1 MTRLFSGRRG
11 GSAVLIIITIIIIL
25 ITIIVIVFIII
36 VREEGRECGAPVSR
50 ISRCMATSQALFNF
64 EVMR

>member
-1 MTRLFSGRRG
+1 MTDYTF
-11 GSAVLIIITIIIIL
+11 
-25 ITIIVIVFIII
+25 I

-50 ISRCMATSQALFNF
+50 ISRCMAPSQALFNF